1 MTFADRIRTARI
13 AAGLSQAKVAELVG
27 RTPGTIRNWERAKT
41 VPSDRGIVVALA
53 AVLDI
58 AEDELLELAGFA
70 PEAPEPPP
78 PTLADLA
85 PAPEPPGRPWEGQA
99 TEVPE
104 TPEATAA
111 ATEPAEAETPEA
123 EAAEA
128 VVPAAGSRVEPA
140 ATVPPPLPPIA
151 VPPPPSAPAPT
162 SYLEDSREMMTYRIR
177 AILTIAL
184 GLLLLLL
191 IEWGLRSVG
200 TSLKDLWTGVFG

>member
-1 MTFADRIRTARI
+1 MAALAVPRTCIREPWSESILPVMNFAERIRSARV

-27 RTPGTIRNWERAKT
+27 RSPSALRNWERGKT

-53 AVLDI
+53 AVLDV

-70 PEAPEPPP
+70 PEDPAPAP

-85 PAPEPPGRPWEGQA
+85 PETEPPARPWE
-99 TEVPE
+99 TE
-104 TPEATAA
+104 
-111 ATEPAEAETPEA
+111 EPIEPSVEMPVD
-123 EAAEA
+123 
-128 VVPAAGSRVEPA
+128 VVAPSTS

-177 AILTIAL
+177 ALLTAAV

-200 TSLKDLWTGVFG
+200 TSLKELWTGVFG